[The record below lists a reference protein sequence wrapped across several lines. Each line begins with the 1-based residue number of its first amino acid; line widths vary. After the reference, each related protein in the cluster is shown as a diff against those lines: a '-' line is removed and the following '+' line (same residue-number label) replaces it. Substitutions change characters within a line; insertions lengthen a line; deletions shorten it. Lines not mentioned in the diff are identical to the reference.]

1 MFLAMISSLTTLPLK
16 KHVKTKT
23 TSKYAF
29 LDRFMVD
36 KQALNFL
43 GAQFSL
49 LLKGKTDG
57 FEFLRDSKEG
67 PAYAS
72 SIKSTFTLAL
82 FMIVNRL

>member
-1 MFLAMISSLTTLPLK
+1 
-16 KHVKTKT
+16 
-23 TSKYAF
+23 
-29 LDRFMVD
+29 MVD

-49 LLKGKTDG
+49 VLKGKTDG